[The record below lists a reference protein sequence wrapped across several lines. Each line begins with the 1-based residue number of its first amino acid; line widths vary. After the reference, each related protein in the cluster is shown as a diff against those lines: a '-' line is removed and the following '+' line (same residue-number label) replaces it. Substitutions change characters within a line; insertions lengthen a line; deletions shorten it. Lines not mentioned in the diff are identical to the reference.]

1 MPLLLPPSLEDGVS
15 LLKGAPTMKENPMSR
30 SLTLSIAA
38 VGLLLSGAAIAQA
51 VPPAGSPM
59 RENARP
65 EMTRA
70 AVQERAAQM
79 FARLDANTDGK
90 IDAADRVARNAARNA
105 ARNTG
110 QTTAQATDRTS
121 ARFARL
127 DTNADGAISAEEF
140 AAPGNPRRGRMGAG
154 RAAADGEVRAEA
166 RAEARPEGQRGMRR
180 MARQGDRRG
189 AMGNARAV
197 LGQADT
203 DNDGTVSQ
211 GEFSAAM
218 LARFD
223 AADADANGIVS
234 PEERRAARPEGR
246 RGGQTDGRRNPMH
259 GQRGSSG

>member
-1 MPLLLPPSLEDGVS
+1 M
-15 LLKGAPTMKENPMSR
+15 TR
-30 SLTLSIAA
+30 TLTLSIVS

-51 VPPAGSPM
+51 VPPAGSPLRDSV

-70 AVQERAAQM
+70 AVQERATQM

-90 IDAADRVARNAARNA
+90 IDTADRA

-110 QTTAQATDRTS
+110 QTTAQTTERTS

-127 DTNADGAISAEEF
+127 DTNSDGAISAEEF
-140 AAPGNPRRGRMGAG
+140 AATGDPRRGRMGAG
-154 RAAADGEVRAEA
+154 RAAADGEA
-166 RAEARPEGQRGMRR
+166 RAEGRPEGQRVMRR
-180 MARQGDRRG
+180 MARQGDMRG
-189 AMGNARAV
+189 PMGNARAL

-223 AADADANGIVS
+223 AADADSNGIVS

-246 RGGQTDGRRNPMH
+246 REGRPEGRRNPMH